1 MAYSQ
6 VGIINLAFARIG
18 EGAISSISGTDAK
31 SILAAQVWDYVLDEV
46 LCAHTWNFAKKRA
59 DLVQDATAPEG
70 EEYYYRYPLPT
81 DCLKVHKIEPALT
94 DYKIEAGYLLTNYDN
109 TDGDDIT
116 LHYTRRETNPAMFSP
131 QFASVLAWRLAAEM
145 SFRQVRGSSNVQ
157 DRMFAMYDRALIQ
170 AIGTNQ
176 SEDYVEDEAGSTSWI
191 DAGRGGFNDASTLED
206 N

>member
-6 VGIINLAFARIG
+6 VGIVNMAYALIG
-18 EGAISSISGTDAK
+18 EGTISSISGTDAK
-31 SILAAQVWDYVLDEV
+31 SILAAQVWDFILDEV
-46 LCAHTWNFAKKRA
+46 LCAHEWNFAKKRV

-70 EEYYYRYPLPT
+70 EEYNYRYPLPS
-81 DCLKVHKIEPALT
+81 DYLKVRKIEPALT

-116 LHYTRRETNPAMFSP
+116 LHYTRRETNPAMFP
-131 QFASVLAWRLAAEM
+131 AMFVTCLYCRLAAQV
-145 SFRQVRGSSNVQ
+145 SFKQVRGSSNVQ
-157 DRMFAMYDRALIQ
+157 DRMFALYDRALIQ

-191 DAGRGGFNDASTLED
+191 DAGRGGFNDASTLES